1 MTASN
6 APGRGQSVAEL
17 LHAAIALFRATLLKC
32 LPFAMIAVLGVEAP
46 NFYWLASGHSLE
58 QGLPSDPIYWWLAF
72 AFSGVALYI
81 FSAMMLR
88 QVYFSGGFAVNARQE
103 FTLAARRLPTLLVAW
118 ILMQFSLFIG
128 LVAAWSLREVEPLLG
143 PVLFA
148 VVLVPVV
155 FLFVCYL
162 VLLPV
167 ILLEGQLNPIRA
179 LQRCV
184 MLVRPNWWRICATF
198 VIALITMFV
207 CVVVVAA
214 VLQILAT
221 LLAGSGAVFQAIFAA
236 GSIAIGAAV
245 FVFFSALALVIHSS
259 ANSSA

>member
-1 MTASN
+1 MTASS
-6 APGRGQSVAEL
+6 APRRGPSVAEL
-17 LHAAIALFRATLLKC
+17 LYTAIALFRATLLKC
-32 LPFAMIAVLGVEAP
+32 LPLAMVAVLCAQAP
-46 NFYWLASGHSLE
+46 YFYWLATGHSLE
-58 QGLPSDPIYWWLAF
+58 QGVPSDPTYWGLAF
-72 AFSGVALYI
+72 ACSVVSLYI

-103 FTLAARRLPTLLVAW
+103 FTLAARRMPTLLVAW
-118 ILMQFSLFIG
+118 ILMQVSLFVG
-128 LVAAWSLREVEPLLG
+128 LI
-143 PVLFA
+143 VLILPA
-148 VVLVPVV
+148 V

-167 ILLEGQLNPIRA
+167 ILLEGQINPIVA

-184 MLVRPNWWRICATF
+184 RLVLPNWWRVCAAF

-207 CVVVVAA
+207 CVLVVAA
-214 VLQILAT
+214 LLQILASM
-221 LLAGSGAVFQAIFAA
+221 LAGSGSAFQAIFAA